1 MTIRGDEPRFIPV
14 SVRSAARKPTV
25 KLRARAAVST
35 AILEAAEQVAAER
48 GLDATST
55 SAIAERAG
63 VAVGT
68 LYNYFVDREGLV
80 SALFKWRRDQ
90 IIPAIL
96 AAADATR
103 ALPFEHRLRRYLTG
117 VVEVFESYRQFIRVA
132 MSADQSGIKIKGRNP
147 PAVLGSVTNELED
160 ILSHV
165 SPDRAGEYAHML
177 FGGLKGLLNWRV
189 ENNQPMVPDAA
200 LVVDTFLS
208 GMMPR

>member
-1 MTIRGDEPRFIPV
+1 M

-90 IIPAIL
+90 IVPAIVS
-96 AAADATR
+96 AAEKTR
-103 ALPFEHRLRRYLTG
+103 SLPFEQRLRRYLG
-117 VVEVFESYRQFIRVA
+117 AVVEVFESYRQFIRVA
-132 MSADQSGIKIKGRNP
+132 MSADQSGIKVKGRNP
-147 PAVLGSVTNELED
+147 AVLAIVTEELAE
-160 ILSHV
+160 ILGHV
-165 SPDRAGEYAHML
+165 APDHSAEYARVL

-189 ENNQPMVPDAA
+189 ERDEPMGADAA
-200 LVVDTFLS
+200 LVIDMFLS
-208 GMMPR
+208 GVMAG